1 MVLNVHMYK
10 VKVDGH
16 VINLYLKMTNPSKII
31 LALFAC
37 ASLVD
42 GSVTSEEKA
51 PTEAFLNVRERL
63 SAPTIEDSAAIRA
76 TSGITGA
83 RNCSILLEQ
92 NGELLSLLLEQKRI
106 SLFTD
111 LFERCQKT
119 NTGFMKVFIDVSVRS
134 TSHEALEF
142 MYDQVNKTSSAAQ
155 FRQYIFGECGDRQ
168 NYSCFRLFGASVC
181 SITTST
187 GQNILHMAAAKND
200 FQFFEI
206 ADRCKL
212 LISQKNFDGFYPS
225 EYARTGEMAVALA
238 NKWRKVAREMHMS
251 LESVTAYHGLC
262 QKFELSPTTEEIV
275 KPGSTLKA
283 AFAEGINDARN
294 VYCPQLMTLVNL
306 IEMEKETHELKV
318 NLQEWLSTLLSDI
331 FTQHKEP
338 GDGTVAS
345 LEEFTAPLFEYSQT
359 LEGYVPTGL
368 YNEAVYEFVGKVLSI
383 THYFGFGFNYPI
395 KISDDTE
402 TNPQVRKSFEAF
414 QRGLNALH
422 FAVKVEIHPDELS
435 REHFILKTETEMITV
450 IIVNPLSFDSMARDG
465 YMLMRAFESLTDA
478 QKTQF
483 INLLRGNAGRNRIR
497 VRIKGLESNGKRFEL
512 SRTELAVEYSKTV
525 QGFAENL
532 EMALSQS
539 SLKK

>member
-1 MVLNVHMYK
+1 
-10 VKVDGH
+10 
-16 VINLYLKMTNPSKII
+16 
-31 LALFAC
+31 
-37 ASLVD
+37 
-42 GSVTSEEKA
+42 
-51 PTEAFLNVRERL
+51 
-63 SAPTIEDSAAIRA
+63 
-76 TSGITGA
+76 
-83 RNCSILLEQ
+83 
-92 NGELLSLLLEQKRI
+92 
-106 SLFTD
+106 
-111 LFERCQKT
+111 
-119 NTGFMKVFIDVSVRS
+119 
-134 TSHEALEF
+134 
-142 MYDQVNKTSSAAQ
+142 
-155 FRQYIFGECGDRQ
+155 
-168 NYSCFRLFGASVC
+168 
-181 SITTST
+181 
-187 GQNILHMAAAKND
+187 
-200 FQFFEI
+200 
-206 ADRCKL
+206 
-212 LISQKNFDGFYPS
+212 
-225 EYARTGEMAVALA
+225 
-238 NKWRKVAREMHMS
+238 
-251 LESVTAYHGLC
+251 
-262 QKFELSPTTEEIV
+262 
-275 KPGSTLKA
+275 
-283 AFAEGINDARN
+283 
-294 VYCPQLMTLVNL
+294 
-306 IEMEKETHELKV
+306 MEKETHELKV

-402 TNPQVRKSFEAF
+402 TNPQVQKSFEAF

-483 INLLRGNAGRNRIR
+483 INLLRGNAGRNKIR
-497 VRIKGLESNGKRFEL
+497 LRIKGLESNGKRFEL

-539 SLKK
+539 LPKK